1 RLVNSVGGEC
11 TQRGGEPGEVTLKLR
26 ERLLDIQRG
35 VVEDTHGWMHP
46 LG

>member
-1 RLVNSVGGEC
+1 MKSEGGEW
-11 TQRGGEPGEVTLKLR
+11 TQSGGEPGEVTMKLR

>member
-1 RLVNSVGGEC
+1 MKSEGGEWP
-11 TQRGGEPGEVTLKLR
+11 QSGGEPGEVTMKLR